1 MTKPP
6 MDALPLTSIVM
17 RTVGGRP
24 REIRRAITSVAA
36 NTWRPLE
43 VVVVY
48 QGAEDVEWDDL
59 QQLPGEFPTLSVRIV
74 RNGGTGD
81 RRAENLN
88 IGWEAAQ
95 GRYLGFLDDDDTLAP
110 NHVKLLVQAMAL
122 TGHAWAYAQVVLRK
136 EDEALN
142 IISET
147 QPFRRHRFSLKSLW
161 TENFL
166 PIHSFL
172 IDREALN
179 EAIRLRPF
187 HEELDRSEDW
197 DFLLRLA
204 FWHEPAVV
212 EEFTATYHVST
223 GERNTNL
230 SLMNAAG
237 DEERERRNREAWARC
252 KAIVEQRKT
261 AMATSMWWARGY
273 FDTEPAAPALGA
285 GAMVSPAAVPA
296 ARPLLQRVVRKLIRI
311 LERLL

>member
-1 MTKPP
+1 M
-6 MDALPLTSIVM
+6 
-17 RTVGGRP
+17 
-24 REIRRAITSVAA
+24 
-36 NTWRPLE
+36 
-43 VVVVY
+43 
-48 QGAEDVEWDDL
+48 
-59 QQLPGEFPTLSVRIV
+59 
-74 RNGGTGD
+74 
-81 RRAENLN
+81 
-88 IGWEAAQ
+88 
-95 GRYLGFLDDDDTLAP
+95 
-110 NHVKLLVQAMAL
+110 
-122 TGHAWAYAQVVLRK
+122 LRK

-147 QPFRRHRFSLKSLW
+147 QPFRRHRFSLKSLR

-252 KAIVEQRKT
+252 KAIVEHRKT